1 MAALTKFS
9 THADAAQTI
18 MTGMTRNFLEID
30 VFATAA
36 FTGNPLAV
44 IADADDLSTDQMQA
58 IARWLN
64 LSETT
69 FLLAPTTDEADYRV
83 RIFTQSEEFP
93 FAGHP
98 TLGTARAWLELGG
111 VPRGEHIIQECGA
124 GLVPVRV
131 DGERL
136 SFATPPRTRTGEL
149 SEAELHRAAEVLG
162 IPATDI
168 LAHAWGVNGP
178 QWQLIQLADADT
190 VRALRPAGDRAGANI
205 GVVGLDGGDGG
216 VEVRAI
222 LDFGEDPVT
231 GSLNGALGQWL
242 RERDAIA
249 SEYVARQGSAVGAD
263 GEVFI
268 RDDGTDIWVGGR
280 TAVRVRGTVAV

>member
-1 MAALTKFS
+1 MPWPTARRV
-9 THADAAQTI
+9 I
-18 MTGMTRNFLEID
+18 MTPMTHPFLEID
-30 VFATAA
+30 VFATGP

-44 IADADDLSTDQMQA
+44 IADADDLSTEEMQA

-69 FLLAPTTDEADYRV
+69 FLLKPTTEEADYRA

-111 VPRGEHIIQECGA
+111 VPRGERIIQECGA

-131 DGERL
+131 DGELL

-149 SEAELHRAAEVLG
+149 SDAELRRAAGILG
-162 IPATDI
+162 VPVTEIV
-168 LAHAWGVNGP
+168 AHAWGVNGP
-178 QWQLIQLADADT
+178 QWQLIQLADADA
-190 VRALRPAGDRAGANI
+190 VRALRPAGDRTGASI
-205 GVVGLDGGDGG
+205 GVVGVDGED

-231 GSLNGALGQWL
+231 GSLNGAVAQWL
-242 RERDAIA
+242 RERGEIGA
-249 SEYVARQGSAVGAD
+249 EYVVKQGSAVGAD
-263 GEVFI
+263 GEVVI
-268 RDDGTDIWVGGR
+268 RDDGADIWVGGR
-280 TAVRVRGTVAV
+280 TVVRVRGTVAT